1 MPWLGSPRAGIPRQT
16 DVLRRGRARRGLW
29 AKLDRL
35 DEALIAVVDRTPTC
49 LDRPLAM
56 ISHAA
61 NYSRISIAGA
71 AALAIAGGPAGRRA
85 AGRGLASVLATSAIA
100 NLAGK
105 PLLRRRRPTRRR
117 KPAVG
122 NLVRMPA
129 SASFPSGH
137 SAAAFAFA
145 TGAGRELSRTKVPL
159 MVLAA
164 VVADSR
170 VQTGVHYPTDVI
182 GGSLLGIAVAELT
195 NRALDGVG
203 APGGSAAA
211 VRPTSAPR
219 SRARSCA
226 GR

>member
-1 MPWLGSPRAGIPRQT
+1 VPWLGSPRAGIPRQT
-16 DVLRRGRARRGLW
+16 DVLRSGSARRSPW
-29 AKLDRL
+29 PKLDRL
-35 DEALIAVVDRTPTC
+35 DRALIAVVDRTPTS

-71 AALAIAGGPAGRRA
+71 AGLALAGGPAGRCA

-100 NLAGK
+100 NLASK

-145 TGAGRELSRTKVPL
+145 TGAGHKLSWTRVPL

-164 VVADSR
+164 VVAYSR

-195 NRALDGVG
+195 NRALDEVA
-203 APGGSAAA
+203 APVAS
-211 VRPTSAPR
+211 PAPQR
-219 SRARSCA
+219 
-226 GR
+226 